1 MQGGREGEGG
11 RGSKKVNEMENV
23 AVMWSSTVAVAVAV
37 AGCQTDWPENRDA
50 LAAVSDGFDRVLSLV
65 ARRRRRHNRV
75 STLHV
80 RCEISHSFTER
91 RGGCCCPK
99 MTT

>member
-37 AGCQTDWPENRDA
+37 AGCHTDWPENRDA
-50 LAAVSDGFDRVLSLV
+50 LAAVSDGFDRVLSP
-65 ARRRRRHNRV
+65 
-75 STLHV
+75 
-80 RCEISHSFTER
+80 
-91 RGGCCCPK
+91 RGAAP
-99 MTT
+99 TTT

>member
-23 AVMWSSTVAVAVAV
+23 TVMWSSTVAVAVAV

-80 RCEISHSFTER
+80 YDVRLHILSQNGEGDAAVQR
-91 RGGCCCPK
+91 
-99 MTT
+99 

>member
-1 MQGGREGEGG
+1 MLCRKGGRGE

-23 AVMWSSTVAVAVAV
+23 AVMWSSTVAVAV

-50 LAAVSDGFDRVLSLV
+50 LAAVSDGFDRVLPFVITGSL
-65 ARRRRRHNRV
+65 V

-80 RCEISHSFTER
+80 R
-91 RGGCCCPK
+91 
-99 MTT
+99 